1 MGAVCWCQ
9 RKFLIHVYVLF
20 LCLIH
25 FCGKMNL
32 FYNTIRLHCGSF
44 TESTVTDIC
53 YVVTVC
59 LLEVFTGLYL
69 ACVFLASAGRE
80 VSVYFMF
87 SSAKGLENI
96 FIFCC
101 GTLYVCLH
109 KPIILSLGFNLS
121 PAFSSYVYKSSTS
134 TRNKSCIHNY
144 FTGGSRTMKL

>member
-1 MGAVCWCQ
+1 MLVPKKIPYTCLCPIPMSDTLLWENELVLWYNKATLW
-9 RKFLIHVYVLF
+9 FLYREHCNWYMLCGYCLF
-20 LCLIH
+20 VGSLYWIVSSLC
-25 FCGKMNL
+25 
-32 FYNTIRLHCGSF
+32 
-44 TESTVTDIC
+44 
-53 YVVTVC
+53 
-59 LLEVFTGLYL
+59 
-69 ACVFLASAGRE
+69 FLASADRE

-144 FTGGSRTMKL
+144 FTGGSRTMKLWMF